1 MIKMVVTLH
10 ESGIVRVW
18 ATSRGANLRVFL
30 VWLVLLLCPS
40 LLPLGSISDTLA
52 DEYIVSED
60 LERLANAHPD
70 SAALHAKLSVAN
82 FVKGTVRGRAAAIK
96 QMKQAIRLD
105 SGNMAYRLVLAEMY
119 FRRAQWNNGV
129 SELRRLLRIDPKHE
143 LACCRLGKAYL
154 ERAMEEWSPDWFRRA
169 AGQLQ
174 VVGRDSPV
182 YLDACKHLALC
193 YYDLDKPDS
202 ALVLLQS
209 LPEDSLDSE
218 CLLILGMSLYDVE
231 DITEAYGVFSA
242 AMGHMD
248 EGWRWRYAS
257 AEGVASSEE
266 LMSMAAASPSDLPRL
281 IADMWKR
288 RDPNPGTR
296 VNERLVEHVSRVA
309 FADLHFSV
317 PHLDKRG
324 SETARGEVYIR
335 CGRPLSWHFD
345 PFGTDELIDGVA
357 DMPRRPGPR
366 DDPGGIHPS
375 VVDELDMLV
384 AQIRSG
390 HKNIPMSHSRR
401 TWSWQ
406 YEGFVIDFEDC
417 FMNGD
422 FTFPYEGGYGS
433 FAPGY
438 YMEDV
443 PEVYEM
449 QIRKRMNVVLEA
461 LTLLNQV
468 GRPYVKV
475 IYACDT
481 RGLEYTREPGWP
493 QGDFEV
499 EVALLDSAYEDL
511 SRDAM
516 EVELKADTAA
526 LCQTNYPLIGSWE
539 VIAPPGEALAAVSVK
554 SKANQAI
561 GFTQKTIDIP
571 LVVDSLWVSD
581 IEVRFGEEG
590 APNPTHLYRKRS
602 EAYLAFGVC
611 NITPDLEG
619 LGEVDVSYMLTRQ
632 EKSSGLLER
641 LADLISGGS
650 EADLSGELTSLW
662 SMYRTRTLGRTT
674 NEVIGIDLSSL
685 STGDYV
691 VAVRVADK
699 LSGQVAATET
709 WLRIESDI

>member
-1 MIKMVVTLH
+1 MRMILA
-10 ESGIVRVW
+10 RL
-18 ATSRGANLRVFL
+18 AF
-30 VWLVLLLCPS
+30 LLLCPS
-40 LLPLGSISDTLA
+40 LLLLGLVPGGLA
-52 DEYIVSED
+52 DQPTVSED

-70 SAALHAKLSVAN
+70 SAALHAKLAVVN
-82 FVKGTVRGRAAAIK
+82 FAKGTVRGRASAIR
-96 QMKQAIRLD
+96 QMRQAIRLD
-105 SGNMAYRLVLAEMY
+105 PRNKAYRVILAEMY

-129 SELRRLLRIDPKHE
+129 SELRRLLGVDPKHD
-143 LACCRLGKAYL
+143 LARCRLGKAYL
-154 ERAMEEWSPDWFRRA
+154 ERAMEEWSSDWFRRA
-169 AGQLQ
+169 AEQLQ
-174 VVGRDSPV
+174 VVGRESPV

-193 YYDLDKPDS
+193 YYDLGKPDS
-202 ALVLLQS
+202 TLVLLES
-209 LPEDSLDSE
+209 LPRDSLDSE
-218 CLLILGMSLYDVE
+218 CLLTLGMSLCDVQDISGAYDV
-231 DITEAYGVFSA
+231 FLA
-242 AMGHMD
+242 AMRQMD
-248 EGWRWRYAS
+248 EGWRERYAS

-266 LMSMAAASPSDLPRL
+266 LMLMATASPRDLAGL
-281 IADMWKR
+281 MSDMWKR
-288 RDPNPGTR
+288 RDPNPGTK
-296 VNERLVEHVSRVA
+296 VNERLVEHISRVA

-335 CGRPLSWHFD
+335 CGRPLFWHFD
-345 PFGTDELIDGVA
+345 PFGADEFIDGVA
-357 DMPRRPGPR
+357 DMPRRPGLR
-366 DDPGGIHPS
+366 DSKDGIHPP
-375 VVDELDMLV
+375 VVHKIDMV
-384 AQIRSG
+384 AAQIRSG
-390 HKNIPMSHSRR
+390 HRNIPMSHSRR

-406 YEGFVIDFEDC
+406 YEGFVIDFEDR

-443 PEVYEM
+443 PEVYEI
-449 QIRKRMNVVLEA
+449 QIRKRMNVILEA

-481 RGLEYTREPGWP
+481 RGLEHTPELRWP

-499 EVALLDSAYEDL
+499 EVALLDSAYDDL

-516 EVELKADTAA
+516 EVELKADTTA
-526 LCQTNYPLIGSWE
+526 LYQTNYPLIGSWR

-554 SKANQAI
+554 SKANHAI

-571 LVVDSLWVSD
+571 PVGDSLWASD

-590 APNPTHLYRKRS
+590 APNPTHLYRKRG

-619 LGEVDVSYMLTRQ
+619 LGEVDISFMLTRQ

-641 LADLISGGS
+641 LGQLISGGS
-650 EADLSGELTSLW
+650 ESDLSGELTSLW
-662 SMYRTRTLGRTT
+662 SMYWTRTLGRTT
-674 NEVIGIDLSSL
+674 NEVIGVDLSPL
-685 STGDYV
+685 AKGDYV

-699 LSGQVAATET
+699 LSGQVAVTET
-709 WLRIESDI
+709 WLRIESDMQY